1 MRMRLSSGTGI
12 LACVGVFLC
21 AAGSLHAD
29 LKQAMA
35 EPNLEKRS
43 KLALENAESAYA
55 AARTAYQKGNNS
67 QTAADISEMVK
78 SVNLAYDSLNA
89 TGKDPRKS
97 PKWFKR
103 AEIETRNLLRKINDF
118 QDEMDYSDRPLLD
131 KAKATVQQVHDN
143 LLMGLMEGK
152 RK

>member
-1 MRMRLSSGTGI
+1 MQMQLI
-12 LACVGVFLC
+12 VAALLVL
-21 AAGSLHAD
+21 AAGSVRAD

-43 KLALENAESAYA
+43 KLALENAETAYA
-55 AARTAYQKGNNS
+55 AARTAYDKGNNS
-67 QTAADISEMVK
+67 QVSADISEMVQ

-103 AEIETRNLLRKINDF
+103 AEIESRNLLRKINDF
-118 QDEMDYSDRPLLD
+118 QDEMDYSDRPLLN